1 MAKLT
6 QEEEAQLRDTIE
18 MFEMITQTQP
28 DDYQS
33 LLILKEAYVK
43 LEYEADML
51 RVSKMLA
58 RAYKKTEQTSAA
70 LMEYEALYEKLPG
83 DNEISEALTEIRKL
97 SSQNA
102 EGDSEEDKGIGQFLK
117 YRSSSL
123 ANNGRAGFE
132 KIFLKTKKIGPK
144 EFQNYWHH
152 ANPYP
157 PKESFLEFLDRN
169 KVMTLEE
176 SLLYVSQKSNTPY
189 IPLSLYGIDIDLF
202 KRIDKKACAR
212 WQVFP
217 FDCVSRNILV
227 ATTNPYS
234 AAAVAEIE
242 SKSSLRVIWY
252 LSDPQDI
259 RNSIDRYLLN

>member
-1 MAKLT
+1 MANLT

-33 LLILKEAYVK
+33 LLILKEAYFK
-43 LEYEADML
+43 LNLESDML

-58 RAYKKTEQTSAA
+58 RAYRKTEQTSAA

-83 DNEISEALTEIRKL
+83 DNDISEALNEIRKL
-97 SSQNA
+97 SSQGDGL
-102 EGDSEEDKGIGQFLK
+102 EGEEDKGIGQFLK
-117 YRSSSL
+117 FRSGSL
-123 ANNGRAGFE
+123 ANNGRSGFE
-132 KIFLKTKKIGPK
+132 KIFLKSKKIGQK
-144 EFQNYWHH
+144 EFTNYWHH

-169 KVMTLEE
+169 KVMTLDE
-176 SLLYVSQKSNTPY
+176 SLLYVSQKSNTPFV
-189 IPLSLYGIDIDLF
+189 PLALYSIDPDIL
-202 KRIDKKACAR
+202 KRIDKRACAR

-217 FDCVSRNILV
+217 FDIVSRSILV

-234 AAAVAEIE
+234 AAAAAEIE
-242 SKSSLRVIWY
+242 SKSGLRVIWY
-252 LSDPQDI
+252 LANPADVRQ
-259 RNSIDRYLLN
+259 SIEKYLIN